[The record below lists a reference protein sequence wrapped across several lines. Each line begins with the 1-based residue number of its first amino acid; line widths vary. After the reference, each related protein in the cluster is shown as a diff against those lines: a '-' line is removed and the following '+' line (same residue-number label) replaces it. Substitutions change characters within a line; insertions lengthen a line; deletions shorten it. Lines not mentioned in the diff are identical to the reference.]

1 MPITAAS
8 PTPTVPG
15 IDVDRVHEVINE
27 ALESSLPDVGSADR
41 RTRSRSRTT
50 DAILRH
56 AWELFLTVGYEQT
69 TIQQITEAA
78 DIGKGTFFSHF
89 SKKSDVALYLCNHR
103 RNVILSLYRRG
114 AFGEGSASSRIE
126 RILVNFA
133 QLNADETPEARLM
146 TDIVLRQFFAD
157 QALMGPRLEI
167 EDALEEL
174 VELGV
179 RNGEFA
185 PRADCEAAA
194 RLLHAAFYSAK
205 AAWLRTGPF
214 VVPFKLTDRVRDDVK
229 LILRGLRA

>member
-1 MPITAAS
+1 MQTIEARRVDDVS
-8 PTPTVPG
+8 G
-15 IDVDRVHEVINE
+15 IDLERARQVISE
-27 ALESSLPDVGSADR
+27 ALESSLPDVDAADR

-103 RNVILSLYRRG
+103 REVILAMHRRG

-126 RILVNFA
+126 RILVTFA

-157 QALMGPRLEI
+157 HALMGPRLEI
-167 EDALEEL
+167 EDVLDEL
-174 VELGV
+174 VQLGV

-185 PRADCEAAA
+185 PRTDTGSAA
-194 RLLHAAFYSAK
+194 RLLHAAFYTAK
-205 AAWLRTGPF
+205 ASWLSTGPT
-214 VVPFKLTDRVRDDVK
+214 VVPFKLSERVRDDVRV
-229 LILRGLRA
+229 ILRGLRP